1 MVDKEIFKQN
11 TTVKPV
17 ENYPIDAV
25 YGKKLKN
32 PEEMSD
38 VRSQVI
44 SDYQESLE
52 KEWIK
57 ALRKKYTVSVNR
69 EVLNTVNKH

>member
-1 MVDKEIFKQN
+1 MN
-11 TTVKPV
+11 
-17 ENYPIDAV
+17 
-25 YGKKLKN
+25 
-32 PEEMSD
+32 D